1 MMTTANPPI
10 ATAEDRNAL
19 SWLVN
24 RIRPDWDR
32 KGIESALAKH
42 ACQTLDV
49 LAAQALIAA
58 VTRTD
63 QRTPAVLGLDGDHT
77 NRARVSLGA
86 QPVTPSAPTGP
97 EAGAECATCGVRRYR
112 HAGLSIRIGLDGQPI
127 DEHDWTP
134 AAELTPA
141 DKTTIS
147 RAREVAFAHR
157 GETNA

>member
-1 MMTTANPPI
+1 MTTANAPI
-10 ATAEDRNAL
+10 ATAEDRSAL
-19 SWLVN
+19 SWLIN

-42 ACQTLDV
+42 PCQVLDV
-49 LAAQALIAA
+49 LAGQALVAA

-63 QRTPAVLGLDGDHT
+63 QRTPAVLALDGDHA
-77 NRARVSLGA
+77 NRARVALGA
-86 QPVTPSAPTGP
+86 APVTPSAPTSS
-97 EAGAECATCGVRRYR
+97 EAGGECAVCGVRRYR
-112 HAGLSIRIGLDGQPI
+112 HAGLSIRISLDGQPI

-134 AAELTPA
+134 AAEPTRA